1 MLDDIL
7 FDDWKLR
14 HENAFK
20 NRKREYI
27 VVSILLGIL
36 LFLSIAALFFEFYL
50 LILLPIVLISILSG
64 WLEWL
69 KIKNN
74 HLIIQNNQIEITDKF
89 NKTRV
94 YEINIKEL
102 VIELKHSYNRSGGII
117 MKFYDSQHNLIC
129 KYEDM
134 LNHAAFLGFEKT
146 NWEIALK
153 ALGVPI
159 IDNEEIIK
167 NN

>member
-1 MLDDIL
+1 MPDDIL

-14 HENAFK
+14 RENAFK

-50 LILLPIVLISILSG
+50 LIWLPIVLISILSG

-74 HLIIQNNQIEITDKF
+74 HLIIKNNQIEITNRF
-89 NKTRV
+89 NKTKIYNVARV
-94 YEINIKEL
+94 DERYEIAYEPTI
-102 VIELKHSYNRSGGII
+102 IEI
-117 MKFYDSQHNLIC
+117 
-129 KYEDM
+129 
-134 LNHAAFLGFEKT
+134 
-146 NWEIALK
+146 
-153 ALGVPI
+153 
-159 IDNEEIIK
+159 
-167 NN
+167 